1 MKKTEL
7 KNYLI
12 LTIIIL
18 VTLIITFYILSW
30 YKQYNDT
37 KLKTPIISDVLTE
50 VSYEDINTIKKER
63 NFLLVYACYT
73 AEDKCRNFEN
83 KFKSYVKENDL
94 SDSMVYLKLG
104 EKYVNNSRLQDF
116 YLKNKSAD
124 LSTSKL
130 GYPTIM
136 VFVDGK
142 IVNVLRINKN
152 EKITISMVEEFLSGY
167 EL

>member
-18 VTLIITFYILSW
+18 VTLVITFYILSW

-37 KLKTPIISDVLTE
+37 KLKTPVISDTLTE
-50 VSYEDINTIKKER
+50 VSYEDINTITKER
-63 NFLLVYACYT
+63 NFLLVYACYS
-73 AEDKCRNFEN
+73 AEDKCRNFEY
-83 KFKSYVKENDL
+83 KFKDYIKQNDL

-104 EKYVNNSRLQDF
+104 EKYINNSRLQDF
-116 YLKNKSAD
+116 YLKNKSSD
-124 LSTSKL
+124 LSTAKIN
-130 GYPTIM
+130 YPTIM

-142 IVNVLRINKN
+142 IVNVLRVNKN
-152 EKITISMVEEFLSGY
+152 EKITVKMVKNFLSGY